1 MEYLAIEKDELVDL
15 LSAANKLFALECGG
29 VDNWSW
35 YGESFGDYLRDWAA
49 EYDLDPDEDWD
60 FGDIA
65 AEDIKRYP
73 TVEKFIRHKGE

>member
-1 MEYLAIEKDELVDL
+1 MAIEKDELVGL
-15 LSAANKLFALECGG
+15 LTAANKLFALERGG
-29 VDNWSW
+29 VYSWSL
-35 YGESFGDYLRDWAA
+35 YGESLEDYLRSWAA

-60 FGDIA
+60 FGDIV